1 MTFLRV
7 RGDWVEGRE
16 WVELL
21 SNSVMKS
28 TGSASLITSI
38 YIKKTGYMHQVNLYL
53 LLMLLENARKESLQ
67 ELSFNQWI
75 TTKEH
80 LCSKF

>member
-1 MTFLRV
+1 MTFLHV

-38 YIKKTGYMHQVNLYL
+38 YIKKTGYMYQVNLYL

>member
-38 YIKKTGYMHQVNLYL
+38 YIKKTGYMYQVNLYL
-53 LLMLLENARKESLQ
+53 LLVLLENTRKESLQ

>member
-38 YIKKTGYMHQVNLYL
+38 YIKKTGYMYQVNLYL
-53 LLMLLENARKESLQ
+53 LLMLLENAGKESLQ